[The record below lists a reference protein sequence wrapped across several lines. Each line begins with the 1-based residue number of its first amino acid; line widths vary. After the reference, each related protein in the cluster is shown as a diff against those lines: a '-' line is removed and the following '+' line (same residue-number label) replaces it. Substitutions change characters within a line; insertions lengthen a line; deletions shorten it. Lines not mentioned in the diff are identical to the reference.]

1 MKCLLGIILIILDL
15 LTLYFLFFI
24 SYFVKVFF
32 KIGIQFSFNF
42 YITNLYWLP
51 VFIVILLYFQGIYT
65 NRFSFFEES
74 YRIFRVL
81 TIGLLSILTFALIY
95 NVYAI
100 SRYMILVFWIF
111 GSFLLIFQKY
121 LFKRFIFK
129 KGWFL
134 RNVYIIN
141 SNENYDFTKRII
153 SENIYLGYKIVKDK
167 NLADDIILLNPSIDL
182 KEISKLFRKYKNVKF
197 AFAESGIPLL
207 NIQIENIFTQPLS
220 FISVRN
226 NLLSKNMLITKRI
239 FDIVF
244 SLTLIILFLPII
256 IITAILIKLTSK
268 GPIFYVQERPGR
280 FGKMIK
286 IYKFRTMYTDA
297 EKKLEDILRSN
308 DKLRKEFEK
317 YRKLKNDPR
326 ITPIGKILRK
336 FSIDE
341 IPQLFNVL
349 KGDMSIVGPRPYQ
362 IDEINYMGE
371 YKDIVLSVRP
381 GLTGLWQISG
391 RNDLSFS
398 AKLKIETWYVL
409 NWNLWLDLF
418 IIIRTI
424 PAVISGKGAY

>member
-1 MKCLLGIILIILDL
+1 MIGIILVVLDL

-24 SYFVKVFF
+24 SYFIKVFLR
-32 KIGIQFSFNF
+32 IGVQFSFDF
-42 YITNLYWLP
+42 YINNLYWLP
-51 VFIVILLYFQGIYT
+51 IFIVILLYFQGIYT

-111 GSFLLIFQKY
+111 GSFFLIFQKY

-129 KGWFL
+129 KGLFL
-134 RNVYIIN
+134 KNVYIIN
-141 SNENYDFTKRII
+141 SNENYSFVKKII
-153 SENIYLGYKIVKDK
+153 NDNIYLGYRIVENE
-167 NLADDIILLNPSIDL
+167 NLADDIILLNPLIDL

-207 NIQIENIFTQPLS
+207 NVQIENIFTQPLS
-220 FISVRN
+220 FVSVRN

-244 SLTLIILFLPII
+244 SIILISLFLPII
-256 IITAILIKLTSK
+256 LITAILIKLTSK

-280 FGKMIK
+280 FGRMIK
-286 IYKFRTMYTDA
+286 IYKFRTMYLDA
-297 EKKLEDILRSN
+297 DKKLEEILKN
-308 DKLRKEFEK
+308 NEELREEFRK

-362 IDEINYMGE
+362 IEEIEYMGE
-371 YKDIVLSVRP
+371 YRDIVLSVRP

>member
-1 MKCLLGIILIILDL
+1 MLFIILVILDL
-15 LTLYFLFFI
+15 LTLYLLFFL
-24 SYFVKVFF
+24 SYLIKVFF
-32 KIGIQFSFNF
+32 KIGVQFSFEF

-51 VFIVILLYFQGIYT
+51 IFVVILLYFQGIYT

-81 TIGLLSILTFALIY
+81 TIGLLSILAFALIY

-111 GSFLLIFQKY
+111 GSLFLTLQKY
-121 LFKRFIFK
+121 IFKRLIFK
-129 KGWFL
+129 KVYFL
-134 RNVYIIN
+134 RKVYIIN
-141 SNENYDFTKRII
+141 SHQNYDFVKRII
-153 SENIYLGYKIVKDK
+153 SDNIYLGYKIVNDE
-167 NLADDIILLNPSIDL
+167 NLADDVILLNPAMDL
-182 KEISKLFRKYKNVKF
+182 KEISKLFKKYKNVKF

-207 NIQIENIFTQPLS
+207 NVQIENIFTQPLS
-220 FISVRN
+220 FVSVRN

-244 SLTLIILFLPII
+244 SIFLIFLFSPII
-256 IITAILIKLTSK
+256 VITAILIKLTSK

-280 FGKMIK
+280 FGRMIK
-286 IYKFRTMYTDA
+286 IYKFRTMYLDA
-297 EKKLEDILRSN
+297 DKKLEEILKN
-308 DKLRKEFEK
+308 NEELREEFMK

-326 ITPIGKILRK
+326 ITPLGRFLRR

-362 IDEINYMGE
+362 IDEIEHMGE

-391 RNDLSFS
+391 RSDLSFQ

-424 PAVISGKGAY
+424 PVVISGKGAY

>member
-1 MKCLLGIILIILDL
+1 LLFIILVILDL
-15 LTLYFLFFI
+15 LTLYLLFFL
-24 SYFVKVFF
+24 SYLIKVFF
-32 KIGIQFSFNF
+32 KIGVQFSFEF

-51 VFIVILLYFQGIYT
+51 IFVVILLYFQGIYT

-81 TIGLLSILTFALIY
+81 TIGLLSILAFALIY

-111 GSFLLIFQKY
+111 GSLFLTLQKY
-121 LFKRFIFK
+121 IFKRLIFK
-129 KGWFL
+129 KGYFL
-134 RNVYIIN
+134 KKVYIIN
-141 SNENYDFTKRII
+141 SHQDYDFVKRII
-153 SENIYLGYKIVKDK
+153 IDNIYLGYKIVNDE
-167 NLADDIILLNPSIDL
+167 NLADDVILLNPAMDL
-182 KEISKLFRKYKNVKF
+182 KEISKLFKKYKNVKF

-207 NIQIENIFTQPLS
+207 NVQIENIFTQPLS
-220 FISVRN
+220 FVSVRN

-244 SLTLIILFLPII
+244 SIFLIFLFSPII
-256 IITAILIKLTSK
+256 VITAILIKLTSK

-280 FGKMIK
+280 FGRMIK
-286 IYKFRTMYTDA
+286 IYKFRTMYLDA
-297 EKKLEDILRSN
+297 DKKLEEILKN
-308 DKLRKEFEK
+308 NEELREEFMK

-326 ITPIGKILRK
+326 ITPLGRFLRR

-362 IDEINYMGE
+362 IDEIEHMGE

-391 RNDLSFS
+391 RSDLSFQ

>member
-1 MKCLLGIILIILDL
+1 MLFIILVILDL
-15 LTLYFLFFI
+15 LTLYLLFFL
-24 SYFVKVFF
+24 SYLIKVFF
-32 KIGIQFSFNF
+32 KIGVQFSFEF

-51 VFIVILLYFQGIYT
+51 IFVVILLYFQGIYT

-81 TIGLLSILTFALIY
+81 TIGLLSILAFALIY

-111 GSFLLIFQKY
+111 GSLFLTLQKY
-121 LFKRFIFK
+121 IFKRLIFK
-129 KGWFL
+129 KGYFL
-134 RNVYIIN
+134 KKVYIIN
-141 SNENYDFTKRII
+141 SHQDYDFVKRII
-153 SENIYLGYKIVKDK
+153 SDNIYLGYKIVNDE
-167 NLADDIILLNPSIDL
+167 NLADDVILLNPAMDL
-182 KEISKLFRKYKNVKF
+182 KEISKLFKKYKNVKF

-207 NIQIENIFTQPLS
+207 NVQIENIFTQPLS
-220 FISVRN
+220 FVSVRN

-244 SLTLIILFLPII
+244 SIFLIFLFSPII
-256 IITAILIKLTSK
+256 VITAILIKLTSK

-280 FGKMIK
+280 FGRMIK
-286 IYKFRTMYTDA
+286 IYKFRTMYLDA
-297 EKKLEDILRSN
+297 DKKLEEILKN
-308 DKLRKEFEK
+308 NEELREEFMK

-326 ITPIGKILRK
+326 ITPLGRFLRR

-362 IDEINYMGE
+362 IDEIEHMGE

-391 RNDLSFS
+391 RSDLSFQ

>member
-1 MKCLLGIILIILDL
+1 LLFIILVILDL
-15 LTLYFLFFI
+15 LTLYLLFFL
-24 SYFVKVFF
+24 SYLIKVFF
-32 KIGIQFSFNF
+32 KIGVQFSFEF

-51 VFIVILLYFQGIYT
+51 IFVVILLYFQGIYT

-81 TIGLLSILTFALIY
+81 TIGLLSILAFALIY

-111 GSFLLIFQKY
+111 GSLFLTLQKY
-121 LFKRFIFK
+121 IFKRLIFK
-129 KGWFL
+129 KGYFL
-134 RNVYIIN
+134 RKVYIIN
-141 SNENYDFTKRII
+141 SHQDCDFVKRII
-153 SENIYLGYKIVKDK
+153 IDNIYLGYKIVNDE
-167 NLADDIILLNPSIDL
+167 NLADDVILLNPAMDL
-182 KEISKLFRKYKNVKF
+182 KEISKLFKKYKNVKF

-207 NIQIENIFTQPLS
+207 NVQIENIFTQPLS
-220 FISVRN
+220 FVSVRN

-244 SLTLIILFLPII
+244 SIFLIFLFSPII
-256 IITAILIKLTSK
+256 VITAILIKLTSK

-280 FGKMIK
+280 FGRMIK
-286 IYKFRTMYTDA
+286 IYKFRTMYLDA
-297 EKKLEDILRSN
+297 DKKLEEILKN
-308 DKLRKEFEK
+308 NEELREEFMK

-326 ITPIGKILRK
+326 ITPLGRFLRR

-362 IDEINYMGE
+362 IDEIEHMGE

-391 RNDLSFS
+391 RSDLSFQ

-424 PAVISGKGAY
+424 PVVISGKGAY

>member
-1 MKCLLGIILIILDL
+1 MLFIILVILDL
-15 LTLYFLFFI
+15 LTLYLLFFL
-24 SYFVKVFF
+24 SYLIKVFF
-32 KIGIQFSFNF
+32 KIGVQFSFEF

-51 VFIVILLYFQGIYT
+51 IFVVILLYFQGIYT

-81 TIGLLSILTFALIY
+81 TIGLLSILAFALIY

-111 GSFLLIFQKY
+111 GSLFLTLQKY
-121 LFKRFIFK
+121 IFKRLIFK
-129 KGWFL
+129 KGYFL
-134 RNVYIIN
+134 RKVYIIN
-141 SNENYDFTKRII
+141 SHQDYDFVKRIL
-153 SENIYLGYKIVKDK
+153 SDNIYLGYKIVNDE
-167 NLADDIILLNPSIDL
+167 NLADDVILLNPSMDL
-182 KEISKLFRKYKNVKF
+182 KEISKLFKKYKNVKF

-207 NIQIENIFTQPLS
+207 NVQIENIFTQPLS
-220 FISVRN
+220 FVSVRN

-244 SLTLIILFLPII
+244 SIFLIFLFSPII
-256 IITAILIKLTSK
+256 VITAILIKLTSK

-280 FGKMIK
+280 FGRMIK
-286 IYKFRTMYTDA
+286 IYKFRTMYLDA
-297 EKKLEDILRSN
+297 DKKLEEILKN
-308 DKLRKEFEK
+308 NEELREEFMK

-326 ITPIGKILRK
+326 ITPIGKILRR

-362 IDEINYMGE
+362 IDEIEHMGE

-391 RNDLSFS
+391 RSDLSFQ

>member
-1 MKCLLGIILIILDL
+1 LLGIILVVLDL

-24 SYFVKVFF
+24 SYFIKVFLRT
-32 KIGIQFSFNF
+32 GVQFSFDF
-42 YITNLYWLP
+42 YINNLYWLP
-51 VFIVILLYFQGIYT
+51 IFIVILLYFQGIYT

-100 SRYMILVFWIF
+100 SRYMILVFWIS
-111 GSFLLIFQKY
+111 GSFFLIFQKY

-129 KGWFL
+129 KGLFL
-134 RNVYIIN
+134 KNVYIIN
-141 SNENYDFTKRII
+141 SNENYNFVKKII
-153 SENIYLGYKIVKDK
+153 NDNIYLGYRIVENE
-167 NLADDIILLNPSIDL
+167 NLADDIILLNPLIDL
-182 KEISKLFRKYKNVKF
+182 KEISKLFGKYKNVKF

-207 NIQIENIFTQPLS
+207 NVQIENIFTQPLS
-220 FISVRN
+220 FVSIRN

-239 FDIVF
+239 FDIV
-244 SLTLIILFLPII
+244 SSIILISLFLPII
-256 IITAILIKLTSK
+256 LITAILIKLTSK

-280 FGKMIK
+280 FGRMIK
-286 IYKFRTMYTDA
+286 IYKFRTMYLDA
-297 EKKLEDILRSN
+297 DKKLEEILKN
-308 DKLRKEFEK
+308 NEELREEFRK

-362 IDEINYMGE
+362 IEEIEYMGE
-371 YKDIVLSVRP
+371 YRDIVLSVRP

>member
-1 MKCLLGIILIILDL
+1 MLFIILVILDL
-15 LTLYFLFFI
+15 LTLYLLFFL
-24 SYFVKVFF
+24 SYLIKVFF
-32 KIGIQFSFNF
+32 KIGVQFSFEF

-51 VFIVILLYFQGIYT
+51 IFVVILLYFQGIYT

-81 TIGLLSILTFALIY
+81 TIGLLSILAFALIY

-111 GSFLLIFQKY
+111 GSLFLTLQKY
-121 LFKRFIFK
+121 IFKRLIFK
-129 KGWFL
+129 KGYFL
-134 RNVYIIN
+134 RKVYIIN
-141 SNENYDFTKRII
+141 SHQNYDFVKRII
-153 SENIYLGYKIVKDK
+153 SDNIYLGYKIVNDE
-167 NLADDIILLNPSIDL
+167 NLADDVILLNPTMDL
-182 KEISKLFRKYKNVKF
+182 KEISKLFKKYKNVKF

-207 NIQIENIFTQPLS
+207 NVQIENIFTQPLS
-220 FISVRN
+220 FVSVRN

-244 SLTLIILFLPII
+244 SIFLIFFFSPII
-256 IITAILIKLTSK
+256 VFTAILIKLTSK

-280 FGKMIK
+280 FGRMIK
-286 IYKFRTMYTDA
+286 IYKFRTMYLDA
-297 EKKLEDILRSN
+297 DKKLEEILKN
-308 DKLRKEFEK
+308 NEELREEFMK

-326 ITPIGKILRK
+326 ITPLGRFLRR

-362 IDEINYMGE
+362 IDEIEHMGE

-391 RNDLSFS
+391 RSDLSFQ

>member
-1 MKCLLGIILIILDL
+1 L
-15 LTLYFLFFI
+15 FL
-24 SYFVKVFF
+24 K
-32 KIGIQFSFNF
+32 
-42 YITNLYWLP
+42 
-51 VFIVILLYFQGIYT
+51 
-65 NRFSFFEES
+65 
-74 YRIFRVL
+74 
-81 TIGLLSILTFALIY
+81 
-95 NVYAI
+95 
-100 SRYMILVFWIF
+100 
-111 GSFLLIFQKY
+111 
-121 LFKRFIFK
+121 
-129 KGWFL
+129 
-134 RNVYIIN
+134 NVYIIN
-141 SNENYDFTKRII
+141 SNENYNFVKKII
-153 SENIYLGYKIVKDK
+153 NDNIYLGYRIVENE
-167 NLADDIILLNPSIDL
+167 NLADDIILLNPLIDL

-207 NIQIENIFTQPLS
+207 NVQIENIFTQPLS
-220 FISVRN
+220 FVSVRN

-244 SLTLIILFLPII
+244 SIILISLFLPII
-256 IITAILIKLTSK
+256 LITAILIKLTSK

-280 FGKMIK
+280 FGRMIK
-286 IYKFRTMYTDA
+286 IYKFRTMYLDA
-297 EKKLEDILRSN
+297 DKKLEEILKN
-308 DKLRKEFEK
+308 NEELREEFRK

-362 IDEINYMGE
+362 IEEIEYMGE
-371 YKDIVLSVRP
+371 YRDIVLSVRP

>member
-1 MKCLLGIILIILDL
+1 LLFIILVILDL
-15 LTLYFLFFI
+15 LTLYLLFFL
-24 SYFVKVFF
+24 SYLIKVFF
-32 KIGIQFSFNF
+32 KIGVQFSFEF

-51 VFIVILLYFQGIYT
+51 IFVVILLYFQGIYT

-81 TIGLLSILTFALIY
+81 TIGLLSILAFALIY

-111 GSFLLIFQKY
+111 GSLFLTLQKY
-121 LFKRFIFK
+121 IFKRLIFK
-129 KGWFL
+129 KGYFL
-134 RNVYIIN
+134 RKVYIIN
-141 SNENYDFTKRII
+141 SHQNYDFVKRII
-153 SENIYLGYKIVKDK
+153 SDNIYLGYKIVNDE
-167 NLADDIILLNPSIDL
+167 NLADDVILLNPSLDL
-182 KEISKLFRKYKNVKF
+182 KEISKLFKKYKNVKF

-207 NIQIENIFTQPLS
+207 NVQIENIFTQPLS
-220 FISVRN
+220 FVSVRN

-244 SLTLIILFLPII
+244 SIFLIFLFLPII
-256 IITAILIKLTSK
+256 VFTAILIKLTSK

-280 FGKMIK
+280 FGKIIK
-286 IYKFRTMYTDA
+286 IYKFRTMYLDA
-297 EKKLEDILRSN
+297 EKKLEEILKN
-308 DKLRKEFEK
+308 NEELREEFMK

-326 ITPIGKILRK
+326 ITPLGRFLRR

-362 IDEINYMGE
+362 IDEIEHMGE

-391 RNDLSFS
+391 RSDLSFQ

>member
-1 MKCLLGIILIILDL
+1 MLGIILIVLDL
-15 LTLYFLFFI
+15 LTLYLLFFI
-24 SYFVKVFF
+24 SYFIKVLLR
-32 KIGIQFSFNF
+32 IGVQFSFDF

-74 YRIFRVL
+74 YRIFRIL
-81 TIGLLSILTFALIY
+81 TIGLLSILAFALIY

-111 GSFLLIFQKY
+111 GSFFLILQKY

-129 KGWFL
+129 KGLFL
-134 RNVYIIN
+134 KSVYIIN
-141 SNENYDFTKRII
+141 SNQNYDFVKKII
-153 SENIYLGYKIVKDK
+153 NDNVYLGYKIVESE
-167 NLADDIILLNPSIDL
+167 NLANDIILLNPSIDL
-182 KEISKLFRKYKNVKF
+182 REISKLFRKYKSVKF

-207 NIQIENIFTQPLS
+207 NVQIENIFTRPLS

-239 FDIVF
+239 FDIFF
-244 SLTLIILFLPII
+244 SIFLICLFLPII
-256 IITAILIKLTSK
+256 VITAILIKLTSK
-268 GPIFYVQERPGR
+268 GPIFYVQKRPGR
-280 FGKMIK
+280 FGKLIK
-286 IYKFRTMYTDA
+286 IYKFRTMYLDA
-297 EKKLEDILRSN
+297 DKKLEEILKN
-308 DKLRKEFEK
+308 NEELREEFIK

-362 IDEINYMGE
+362 IDELEHMGE
-371 YKDIVLSVRP
+371 YRDIVLSVRP

-391 RNDLSFS
+391 RSDLNFS

>member
-1 MKCLLGIILIILDL
+1 MLGIILVVLDL

-24 SYFVKVFF
+24 SYFIKVFLR
-32 KIGIQFSFNF
+32 IGVQFSFDF
-42 YITNLYWLP
+42 YINNLYWLP
-51 VFIVILLYFQGIYT
+51 IFIVILLYFQGIYT

-111 GSFLLIFQKY
+111 GSFFLIFQKY

-129 KGWFL
+129 KGLFL
-134 RNVYIIN
+134 KNVYIIN
-141 SNENYDFTKRII
+141 SNENYNFVKKII
-153 SENIYLGYKIVKDK
+153 NDNIYLGYRIVENE
-167 NLADDIILLNPSIDL
+167 NLADDIILLNPLIDL
-182 KEISKLFRKYKNVKF
+182 KEISKLFGKYKNVKF

-207 NIQIENIFTQPLS
+207 NVQIENIFTQPLS
-220 FISVRN
+220 FVSVRN

-244 SLTLIILFLPII
+244 SIILISLFLPII
-256 IITAILIKLTSK
+256 LITAILIKLTSK

-280 FGKMIK
+280 FGRMIK
-286 IYKFRTMYTDA
+286 IYKFRTMYLDA
-297 EKKLEDILRSN
+297 DKKLEEILKN
-308 DKLRKEFEK
+308 NEELREEFRK

-362 IDEINYMGE
+362 IEEIEYMGE
-371 YKDIVLSVRP
+371 YRDIVLSVRP

>member
-1 MKCLLGIILIILDL
+1 
-15 LTLYFLFFI
+15 
-24 SYFVKVFF
+24 
-32 KIGIQFSFNF
+32 
-42 YITNLYWLP
+42 
-51 VFIVILLYFQGIYT
+51 
-65 NRFSFFEES
+65 
-74 YRIFRVL
+74 
-81 TIGLLSILTFALIY
+81 
-95 NVYAI
+95 
-100 SRYMILVFWIF
+100 MILVFWIF

-129 KGWFL
+129 KGLFL

-153 SENIYLGYKIVKDK
+153 SENIYLGYKIVKDE

-220 FISVRN
+220 FVSVRN

-244 SLTLIILFLPII
+244 SLTLIILLLPII

-286 IYKFRTMYTDA
+286 IYKFRTMYVDA
-297 EKKLEDILRSN
+297 EKKLEEILKN
-308 DKLRKEFEK
+308 NEELREEFRK

-362 IDEINYMGE
+362 IDEINDMGE

>member
-1 MKCLLGIILIILDL
+1 
-15 LTLYFLFFI
+15 
-24 SYFVKVFF
+24 
-32 KIGIQFSFNF
+32 
-42 YITNLYWLP
+42 
-51 VFIVILLYFQGIYT
+51 
-65 NRFSFFEES
+65 
-74 YRIFRVL
+74 
-81 TIGLLSILTFALIY
+81 
-95 NVYAI
+95 
-100 SRYMILVFWIF
+100 MILVFWIF
-111 GSFLLIFQKY
+111 GSFFLIFQKY

-129 KGWFL
+129 KGLFL
-134 RNVYIIN
+134 KNVYIIN
-141 SNENYDFTKRII
+141 SNENYNFVKKII
-153 SENIYLGYKIVKDK
+153 NDNIYLGYRIVENE
-167 NLADDIILLNPSIDL
+167 NLADDIILLNPLIDL
-182 KEISKLFRKYKNVKF
+182 KEISKLFGKYKNVKF

-207 NIQIENIFTQPLS
+207 NVQIENIFTQPLS
-220 FISVRN
+220 FVSVRN

-244 SLTLIILFLPII
+244 SIILISLSLPII
-256 IITAILIKLTSK
+256 LITAILIKLTSK

-280 FGKMIK
+280 FGRMIK
-286 IYKFRTMYTDA
+286 IYKFRTMYLDA
-297 EKKLEDILRSN
+297 DKKLEEILKN
-308 DKLRKEFEK
+308 NEELREEFRK

-362 IDEINYMGE
+362 IEEIEYMGE
-371 YKDIVLSVRP
+371 YRDIVLSVRP

>member
-1 MKCLLGIILIILDL
+1 MLFIILVILDL
-15 LTLYFLFFI
+15 LTLYLLFFL
-24 SYFVKVFF
+24 SYLIKVFF
-32 KIGIQFSFNF
+32 KIGVQFSFDF
-42 YITNLYWLP
+42 YINNLYWLP
-51 VFIVILLYFQGIYT
+51 IFVVILLYFQGIYT

-81 TIGLLSILTFALIY
+81 TIGLLSILAFALIY

-111 GSFLLIFQKY
+111 GSLFLTLQKY
-121 LFKRFIFK
+121 IFKRLIFK
-129 KGWFL
+129 KGYFL
-134 RNVYIIN
+134 RKVYIIN
-141 SNENYDFTKRII
+141 SHQNYDFVKRII
-153 SENIYLGYKIVKDK
+153 SDNIYLGYKIVNDE
-167 NLADDIILLNPSIDL
+167 NLADDVILLNPSMDL
-182 KEISKLFRKYKNVKF
+182 KEISKLFKKYKNVKF

-207 NIQIENIFTQPLS
+207 NVQIENIFTQPLS
-220 FISVRN
+220 FVSVRN

-244 SLTLIILFLPII
+244 SIFLIFLFSPII
-256 IITAILIKLTSK
+256 VITAILIKLTSK
-268 GPIFYVQERPGR
+268 GSIFYVQKRPGR
-280 FGKMIK
+280 FGKIIK
-286 IYKFRTMYTDA
+286 IYKFRTMYLDA
-297 EKKLEDILRSN
+297 EKKLEEILKN
-308 DKLRKEFEK
+308 DEKLREEFMK

-326 ITPIGKILRK
+326 ITPLGKILRR

-362 IDEINYMGE
+362 IDEIEHMGE

-391 RNDLSFS
+391 RSDLSFQ

>member
-1 MKCLLGIILIILDL
+1 LLFIILVILDL
-15 LTLYFLFFI
+15 LTLYLLFFL
-24 SYFVKVFF
+24 SYLIKVFF
-32 KIGIQFSFNF
+32 KIGVQFSFEF

-51 VFIVILLYFQGIYT
+51 IFVVILLYFQGIYT

-81 TIGLLSILTFALIY
+81 TIGLLSILAFALIY

-111 GSFLLIFQKY
+111 GSLFLTLQKY
-121 LFKRFIFK
+121 IFKRLIFK
-129 KGWFL
+129 KGYFL
-134 RNVYIIN
+134 RKVYIIN
-141 SNENYDFTKRII
+141 SHQNYDFVKRII
-153 SENIYLGYKIVKDK
+153 SDNIYLGYKIVNDE
-167 NLADDIILLNPSIDL
+167 NLADDVILLNPSMDL
-182 KEISKLFRKYKNVKF
+182 KEISKLFKKYKNVKF

-207 NIQIENIFTQPLS
+207 NVQIENIFTQPLS

-244 SLTLIILFLPII
+244 SIFLIFLFSPII
-256 IITAILIKLTSK
+256 VITAILIKLTSK
-268 GPIFYVQERPGR
+268 GPIFYVQKRPGR
-280 FGKMIK
+280 FGKIIK
-286 IYKFRTMYTDA
+286 IYKFRTMYLDA
-297 EKKLEDILRSN
+297 EKKLEEILKN
-308 DKLRKEFEK
+308 DEKLREEFMK

-326 ITPIGKILRK
+326 ITPIGKILRR

-362 IDEINYMGE
+362 IDEIEHMGE

-391 RNDLSFS
+391 RSDLSFQ

>member
-1 MKCLLGIILIILDL
+1 M
-15 LTLYFLFFI
+15 
-24 SYFVKVFF
+24 
-32 KIGIQFSFNF
+32 
-42 YITNLYWLP
+42 
-51 VFIVILLYFQGIYT
+51 
-65 NRFSFFEES
+65 
-74 YRIFRVL
+74 
-81 TIGLLSILTFALIY
+81 
-95 NVYAI
+95 
-100 SRYMILVFWIF
+100 
-111 GSFLLIFQKY
+111 
-121 LFKRFIFK
+121 
-129 KGWFL
+129 FL
-134 RNVYIIN
+134 RNVYVIN
-141 SNENYDFTKRII
+141 SNQNYDFVKKII
-153 SENIYLGYKIVKDK
+153 NDNIYLGYRLVENE
-167 NLADDIILLNPSIDL
+167 NLADDIILLNPSIEL
-182 KEISKLFRKYKNVKF
+182 TEISKLFRKYKNVKF

-207 NIQIENIFTQPLS
+207 NVQIENTFTQPLS
-220 FISVRN
+220 FLSVRN

-244 SLTLIILFLPII
+244 SIFLISLFLPII
-256 IITAILIKLTSK
+256 VIIAILIKLTSK

-286 IYKFRTMYTDA
+286 IYKFRTMYFEAD
-297 EKKLEDILRSN
+297 KKLEEILKN
-308 DKLRKEFEK
+308 NEELRKEFIK

-326 ITPIGKILRK
+326 ITPIGRILRK

-362 IDEINYMGE
+362 IDEIEHMGE
-371 YKDIVLSVRP
+371 YREIVLSVRP

-398 AKLKIETWYVL
+398 TKLKIETWYVL

>member
-1 MKCLLGIILIILDL
+1 LLFIILVILDL
-15 LTLYFLFFI
+15 LTLYLLFFL
-24 SYFVKVFF
+24 SYLIKVFF
-32 KIGIQFSFNF
+32 KIGVQFSFDF
-42 YITNLYWLP
+42 YINNLYWLP
-51 VFIVILLYFQGIYT
+51 IFVVILLYFQGIYT

-81 TIGLLSILTFALIY
+81 TIGLLSILAFALIY

-111 GSFLLIFQKY
+111 GSLFLTLQKY
-121 LFKRFIFK
+121 IFKRLIFK
-129 KGWFL
+129 KGYFL
-134 RNVYIIN
+134 RKVYIIN
-141 SNENYDFTKRII
+141 SHQNYDFVKRII
-153 SENIYLGYKIVKDK
+153 SDNIYLGYKIVNDE
-167 NLADDIILLNPSIDL
+167 NLADDVILLNPSMDL
-182 KEISKLFRKYKNVKF
+182 KEISKLFKKYKNVKF

-207 NIQIENIFTQPLS
+207 NVQIENIFTQPLS
-220 FISVRN
+220 FVSVRN

-244 SLTLIILFLPII
+244 SIFLIFLFSPII
-256 IITAILIKLTSK
+256 VITAILIKLTSK
-268 GPIFYVQERPGR
+268 GPIFYVQKRPGR
-280 FGKMIK
+280 FGKIIK
-286 IYKFRTMYTDA
+286 IYKFRTMYLDA
-297 EKKLEDILRSN
+297 EKKLEEILKN
-308 DKLRKEFEK
+308 DEKLREEFMK

-326 ITPIGKILRK
+326 ITPLGKILRR

-362 IDEINYMGE
+362 IDEIEHMGE

-391 RNDLSFS
+391 RSDLSFQ

>member
-1 MKCLLGIILIILDL
+1 LLGIILIVLDL
-15 LTLYFLFFI
+15 LTLYLLFFI
-24 SYFVKVFF
+24 SYFIKVLLR
-32 KIGIQFSFNF
+32 IGVQFSFDF

-74 YRIFRVL
+74 YRIFRIL
-81 TIGLLSILTFALIY
+81 TIGLLSILAFALIY

-111 GSFLLIFQKY
+111 GSFFLILQKY

-129 KGWFL
+129 KGLFL
-134 RNVYIIN
+134 KSVYIIN
-141 SNENYDFTKRII
+141 SNQNYDFVKKII
-153 SENIYLGYKIVKDK
+153 NDNVYLGYKIVESE
-167 NLADDIILLNPSIDL
+167 NLANDIILLNPSIDL
-182 KEISKLFRKYKNVKF
+182 REISKLFRKYKSVKF

-207 NIQIENIFTQPLS
+207 NVQIENIFTRPLS

-239 FDIVF
+239 FDIFF
-244 SLTLIILFLPII
+244 SIFLICLFLPII
-256 IITAILIKLTSK
+256 VITAILIKLTSK
-268 GPIFYVQERPGR
+268 GPIFYVQKRPGR
-280 FGKMIK
+280 FGKLIK
-286 IYKFRTMYTDA
+286 IYKFRTMYLDA
-297 EKKLEDILRSN
+297 DKKLEEILKN
-308 DKLRKEFEK
+308 NEELREEFIK

-362 IDEINYMGE
+362 IDELEHMGE
-371 YKDIVLSVRP
+371 YRDIVLSVRP

-391 RNDLSFS
+391 RSDLNFS

>member
-1 MKCLLGIILIILDL
+1 LLFIILVILDL
-15 LTLYFLFFI
+15 LTLYLLFFL
-24 SYFVKVFF
+24 SYLIKVFF
-32 KIGIQFSFNF
+32 KIGVQFSFEF

-51 VFIVILLYFQGIYT
+51 IFVVILLYFQGIYT

-81 TIGLLSILTFALIY
+81 TIGLLSILAFALIY

-111 GSFLLIFQKY
+111 GSLFLTLQKY
-121 LFKRFIFK
+121 IFKRLIFK
-129 KGWFL
+129 KGYFL
-134 RNVYIIN
+134 RKVYIIN
-141 SNENYDFTKRII
+141 SHQNYDFVKRII
-153 SENIYLGYKIVKDK
+153 SDNIYLGYKIVNDE
-167 NLADDIILLNPSIDL
+167 NLADDVILLNPAMDL
-182 KEISKLFRKYKNVKF
+182 KEISKLFKKYKNVKF

-207 NIQIENIFTQPLS
+207 NVQIENIFTQPLS
-220 FISVRN
+220 FVSVRN

-244 SLTLIILFLPII
+244 SIFLIFLFSPII
-256 IITAILIKLTSK
+256 VIAAILIKLTSK
-268 GPIFYVQERPGR
+268 GPIFYVQKRPGR
-280 FGKMIK
+280 FGRMIK
-286 IYKFRTMYTDA
+286 IYKFRTMYLDA
-297 EKKLEDILRSN
+297 DKKLEEILKN
-308 DKLRKEFEK
+308 NEELREEFMK

-326 ITPIGKILRK
+326 ITPLGRFLRR

-362 IDEINYMGE
+362 IDEIEHMGE

-391 RNDLSFS
+391 RSDLSFQ

>member
-1 MKCLLGIILIILDL
+1 LLFIILVILDL
-15 LTLYFLFFI
+15 LTLYLLFFL
-24 SYFVKVFF
+24 SYLIKVFF
-32 KIGIQFSFNF
+32 KIGVQFSFEF

-51 VFIVILLYFQGIYT
+51 IFVVILLYFQGIYT

-81 TIGLLSILTFALIY
+81 TIGLLSILAFALIY

-111 GSFLLIFQKY
+111 GSLFLTLQKY
-121 LFKRFIFK
+121 IFKRLIFK
-129 KGWFL
+129 KGYFL
-134 RNVYIIN
+134 RKVYIIN
-141 SNENYDFTKRII
+141 SHQNYDFVKRII
-153 SENIYLGYKIVKDK
+153 SDNTYLGYKIVNDE
-167 NLADDIILLNPSIDL
+167 NLADDVILLNPSMDL
-182 KEISKLFRKYKNVKF
+182 KEISKLFKKYKNVKF

-207 NIQIENIFTQPLS
+207 NVQIENIFTQPLS
-220 FISVRN
+220 FVSVRN

-244 SLTLIILFLPII
+244 SIFLIFLFSPII
-256 IITAILIKLTSK
+256 VITAILIKLTSK
-268 GPIFYVQERPGR
+268 GPIFYIQKRPGR
-280 FGKMIK
+280 FGKIIK
-286 IYKFRTMYTDA
+286 IYKFRTMYLDA
-297 EKKLEDILRSN
+297 EKKLEEILKSN
-308 DKLRKEFEK
+308 EKLREEFMK

-326 ITPIGKILRK
+326 ITPLGRFLRR

-362 IDEINYMGE
+362 IDEIEHMGE

-391 RNDLSFS
+391 RSDLSFQ

>member
-1 MKCLLGIILIILDL
+1 MLFIILVILDL
-15 LTLYFLFFI
+15 LTLYLLFFL
-24 SYFVKVFF
+24 SYLIKVFF
-32 KIGIQFSFNF
+32 KIGVQFSFEF

-51 VFIVILLYFQGIYT
+51 IFVVILLYFQGIYT

-81 TIGLLSILTFALIY
+81 TIGLLSILAFALIY

-111 GSFLLIFQKY
+111 GSLFLTLQKY
-121 LFKRFIFK
+121 IFKRLIFK
-129 KGWFL
+129 KGYFL
-134 RNVYIIN
+134 RKVYIIN
-141 SNENYDFTKRII
+141 SHQNYDFVKRII
-153 SENIYLGYKIVKDK
+153 SDNIYLGYKIVNDE
-167 NLADDIILLNPSIDL
+167 NLADDVILLNPSMDL
-182 KEISKLFRKYKNVKF
+182 KEISKLFKKYKNVKF

-207 NIQIENIFTQPLS
+207 NVQIENIFTQPLS
-220 FISVRN
+220 FVSVRN

-244 SLTLIILFLPII
+244 SIFLIFLFSPII
-256 IITAILIKLTSK
+256 VITAILIKLTSK
-268 GPIFYVQERPGR
+268 GSIFYVQKRPGR
-280 FGKMIK
+280 FGKIIK
-286 IYKFRTMYTDA
+286 IYKFRTMYLDA
-297 EKKLEDILRSN
+297 EKKLEEILKN
-308 DKLRKEFEK
+308 DEKLREEFMK

-326 ITPIGKILRK
+326 ITPLGKILRR

-362 IDEINYMGE
+362 IDEIEHMGE

-391 RNDLSFS
+391 RSDLSFQ

>member
-1 MKCLLGIILIILDL
+1 MLFIILVILDL
-15 LTLYFLFFI
+15 LTLYLLFFL
-24 SYFVKVFF
+24 SYLIKVFF
-32 KIGIQFSFNF
+32 KIGVQFSFEF

-51 VFIVILLYFQGIYT
+51 IFVVILLYFQGIYT

-81 TIGLLSILTFALIY
+81 TIGLLSILAFALIY

-111 GSFLLIFQKY
+111 GSLFLTLQKY
-121 LFKRFIFK
+121 IFKRLIFK
-129 KGWFL
+129 KGYFL
-134 RNVYIIN
+134 RKVYIIN
-141 SNENYDFTKRII
+141 SHQDCDFVKRII
-153 SENIYLGYKIVKDK
+153 IDNIYLGYKIVNDE
-167 NLADDIILLNPSIDL
+167 NLADDVILLNPAMDL
-182 KEISKLFRKYKNVKF
+182 KEISKLFKKYKNVKF

-207 NIQIENIFTQPLS
+207 NVQIENIFTQPLS
-220 FISVRN
+220 FVSVRN

-244 SLTLIILFLPII
+244 SIFLIFLFSPII
-256 IITAILIKLTSK
+256 VITAILIKLTSK

-280 FGKMIK
+280 FGRMIK
-286 IYKFRTMYTDA
+286 IYKFRTMYLDA
-297 EKKLEDILRSN
+297 DKKLEEILKN
-308 DKLRKEFEK
+308 NEELREEFMK

-326 ITPIGKILRK
+326 ITPLGRFLRR

-362 IDEINYMGE
+362 IDEIEHMGE

-391 RNDLSFS
+391 RSDLSFQ

-424 PAVISGKGAY
+424 PVVISGKGAY

>member
-1 MKCLLGIILIILDL
+1 MLGIILVVLDL

-24 SYFVKVFF
+24 SYFIKVFLR
-32 KIGIQFSFNF
+32 IGVQFSFDF
-42 YITNLYWLP
+42 YINNLYWLP
-51 VFIVILLYFQGIYT
+51 IFIVILLYFQGIYT

-111 GSFLLIFQKY
+111 GSFFLIFQKY

-129 KGWFL
+129 KGLFL
-134 RNVYIIN
+134 KNVYIIN
-141 SNENYDFTKRII
+141 SNENYNFVKKII
-153 SENIYLGYKIVKDK
+153 NDNIYLGYRIVENE
-167 NLADDIILLNPSIDL
+167 NLADDIILLNPLIDL
-182 KEISKLFRKYKNVKF
+182 KEISKLFGKYKNVKF

-207 NIQIENIFTQPLS
+207 NVQIENIFTQPLS
-220 FISVRN
+220 FVSVRN

-244 SLTLIILFLPII
+244 SIILISLFLPII
-256 IITAILIKLTSK
+256 LITAILIKLTSK

-280 FGKMIK
+280 FGRIIK
-286 IYKFRTMYTDA
+286 IYKFRTMYLDA
-297 EKKLEDILRSN
+297 DKKLEEILKN
-308 DKLRKEFEK
+308 NEELREEFRK

-362 IDEINYMGE
+362 IEEIEYMGE
-371 YKDIVLSVRP
+371 YRDIVLSVRP

>member
-1 MKCLLGIILIILDL
+1 MLFIILVILDL
-15 LTLYFLFFI
+15 LTLYLLFFL
-24 SYFVKVFF
+24 SYLIKVFF
-32 KIGIQFSFNF
+32 KIGVQFSFEF

-51 VFIVILLYFQGIYT
+51 IFVVILLYFQGIYT

-81 TIGLLSILTFALIY
+81 TIGLLSILAFALIY

-111 GSFLLIFQKY
+111 GSLFLTLQKY
-121 LFKRFIFK
+121 IFKRLIFK
-129 KGWFL
+129 KVYFL
-134 RNVYIIN
+134 RKVYIIN
-141 SNENYDFTKRII
+141 SHQDYDFVKRII
-153 SENIYLGYKIVKDK
+153 IDNIYLGYKIVNDE
-167 NLADDIILLNPSIDL
+167 NLADDVILLNPAMDL
-182 KEISKLFRKYKNVKF
+182 KEISKLFKKYKNVKF

-207 NIQIENIFTQPLS
+207 NVQIENIFTQPLS
-220 FISVRN
+220 FVSVRN

-244 SLTLIILFLPII
+244 SIFLIFLFSPII
-256 IITAILIKLTSK
+256 VITAILIKLTSK

-280 FGKMIK
+280 FGRMIK
-286 IYKFRTMYTDA
+286 IYKFRTMYLDA
-297 EKKLEDILRSN
+297 DKKLEEILKN
-308 DKLRKEFEK
+308 NEELREEFMK

-326 ITPIGKILRK
+326 ITPLGRFLRR

-362 IDEINYMGE
+362 IDEIEHMGE

-391 RNDLSFS
+391 RSDLSFQ

>member
-1 MKCLLGIILIILDL
+1 LLGIILVVLDL

-24 SYFVKVFF
+24 SYFIKVFLR
-32 KIGIQFSFNF
+32 IGVQFSFDF
-42 YITNLYWLP
+42 YINNLYWLP
-51 VFIVILLYFQGIYT
+51 IFIVILLYFQGIYT

-111 GSFLLIFQKY
+111 GSFFLIFQKY

-129 KGWFL
+129 KGLFL
-134 RNVYIIN
+134 KNVYIIN
-141 SNENYDFTKRII
+141 SNENYNFVKKII
-153 SENIYLGYKIVKDK
+153 NDNIYLGYRIVENE
-167 NLADDIILLNPSIDL
+167 NLADDIILLNPLIDL
-182 KEISKLFRKYKNVKF
+182 KEISKLFGKYKNVKF

-207 NIQIENIFTQPLS
+207 NVQIENIFTQPLS
-220 FISVRN
+220 FVSVRN

-244 SLTLIILFLPII
+244 SIILISLFLPII
-256 IITAILIKLTSK
+256 LITAILIKLTSK

-280 FGKMIK
+280 FGRMIK
-286 IYKFRTMYTDA
+286 IYKFRTMYLDA
-297 EKKLEDILRSN
+297 DKKLEEILKN
-308 DKLRKEFEK
+308 NEELREEFRK

-362 IDEINYMGE
+362 IEEIEYMGE
-371 YKDIVLSVRP
+371 YRDIVLSVRP

>member
-1 MKCLLGIILIILDL
+1 
-15 LTLYFLFFI
+15 
-24 SYFVKVFF
+24 
-32 KIGIQFSFNF
+32 
-42 YITNLYWLP
+42 
-51 VFIVILLYFQGIYT
+51 
-65 NRFSFFEES
+65 
-74 YRIFRVL
+74 
-81 TIGLLSILTFALIY
+81 
-95 NVYAI
+95 
-100 SRYMILVFWIF
+100 MILVFWIF
-111 GSFLLIFQKY
+111 GSFFLIFQKY

-129 KGWFL
+129 KGLFL
-134 RNVYIIN
+134 KNVYIIN
-141 SNENYDFTKRII
+141 SNENYNFVKKII
-153 SENIYLGYKIVKDK
+153 NDNIYLGYRIVENE
-167 NLADDIILLNPSIDL
+167 NLADDIILLNPLIDL
-182 KEISKLFRKYKNVKF
+182 KEISKLFGKYKNVKF

-207 NIQIENIFTQPLS
+207 NVQIENIFTQPLS
-220 FISVRN
+220 FVSVRN

-244 SLTLIILFLPII
+244 SIILISLFLPII
-256 IITAILIKLTSK
+256 LITAILIKLTSK

-280 FGKMIK
+280 FGRMIK
-286 IYKFRTMYTDA
+286 IYKFRTMYLDA
-297 EKKLEDILRSN
+297 DKKLEEILKN
-308 DKLRKEFEK
+308 NEELREEFRK

-362 IDEINYMGE
+362 IEEIEYMGE
-371 YKDIVLSVRP
+371 YRDIVLSVRP

>member
-1 MKCLLGIILIILDL
+1 MLGIILVVLDL

-24 SYFVKVFF
+24 SYFIKVFLRT
-32 KIGIQFSFNF
+32 GVQFSFDF
-42 YITNLYWLP
+42 YINNLYWLP
-51 VFIVILLYFQGIYT
+51 IFIVILLYFQGIYT

-100 SRYMILVFWIF
+100 SRYMILVFWIS
-111 GSFLLIFQKY
+111 GSFFLIFQKY

-129 KGWFL
+129 KGLFL
-134 RNVYIIN
+134 KNVYIIN
-141 SNENYDFTKRII
+141 SNENYNFVKKII
-153 SENIYLGYKIVKDK
+153 NDNIYLGYRIVENE
-167 NLADDIILLNPSIDL
+167 NLADDIILLNPLIDL
-182 KEISKLFRKYKNVKF
+182 KEISKLFGKYKNVKF

-207 NIQIENIFTQPLS
+207 NVQIENIFTQPLS
-220 FISVRN
+220 FVSIRN

-244 SLTLIILFLPII
+244 SIILISLFLPII
-256 IITAILIKLTSK
+256 LITAILIKLTSK

-280 FGKMIK
+280 FGRMIK
-286 IYKFRTMYTDA
+286 IYKFRTMYLDA
-297 EKKLEDILRSN
+297 DKKLEEILKN
-308 DKLRKEFEK
+308 NEELREEFRK

-362 IDEINYMGE
+362 IEEIEYMGE
-371 YKDIVLSVRP
+371 YRDIVLSVRP

>member
-1 MKCLLGIILIILDL
+1 MLFIILVILDL
-15 LTLYFLFFI
+15 LTLYLLFFL
-24 SYFVKVFF
+24 SYLIKVSF
-32 KIGIQFSFNF
+32 KIGIQFSFEF

-51 VFIVILLYFQGIYT
+51 IFVVILLYFQGIYT

-81 TIGLLSILTFALIY
+81 TIGLLSILAFALIY

-111 GSFLLIFQKY
+111 GSLFLTLQKY
-121 LFKRFIFK
+121 IFKRLIFK
-129 KGWFL
+129 KGYFL
-134 RNVYIIN
+134 RKVYIIN
-141 SNENYDFTKRII
+141 SHQNYDFVKRII
-153 SENIYLGYKIVKDK
+153 SDNIYLGYKIVNDE
-167 NLADDIILLNPSIDL
+167 NLADDVILLNPSLDL
-182 KEISKLFRKYKNVKF
+182 KEISKLFKKYKNVKF

-207 NIQIENIFTQPLS
+207 NVQIENIFTQPLS
-220 FISVRN
+220 FVSVRN

-244 SLTLIILFLPII
+244 SIFLIFLFLPII
-256 IITAILIKLTSK
+256 VFTAILIKLTSK
-268 GPIFYVQERPGR
+268 GPIFYIQKRPGR
-280 FGKMIK
+280 FGRMIK
-286 IYKFRTMYTDA
+286 IYKFRTMYLDA
-297 EKKLEDILRSN
+297 DKKLEEILKN
-308 DKLRKEFEK
+308 NEELREEFMK

-326 ITPIGKILRK
+326 ITPLGRFLRR

-362 IDEINYMGE
+362 IDEIEHMGE

-391 RNDLSFS
+391 RSDLSFQ

>member
-1 MKCLLGIILIILDL
+1 LLFIILVILDL
-15 LTLYFLFFI
+15 LTLYLLFFL
-24 SYFVKVFF
+24 SYLIKVFF
-32 KIGIQFSFNF
+32 KIGVQFSFEF

-51 VFIVILLYFQGIYT
+51 IFVVILLYFQGIYT

-81 TIGLLSILTFALIY
+81 TIGLLSILAFALIY

-111 GSFLLIFQKY
+111 GSLFLTLQKY
-121 LFKRFIFK
+121 IFKRLIFK
-129 KGWFL
+129 KGYFL
-134 RNVYIIN
+134 RKVYIIN
-141 SNENYDFTKRII
+141 SHQNYDFVKRII
-153 SENIYLGYKIVKDK
+153 SDNIYLGYKIVNDE
-167 NLADDIILLNPSIDL
+167 NLADDVILLNPSMDL
-182 KEISKLFRKYKNVKF
+182 KEISKLFKKYKNVKF

-207 NIQIENIFTQPLS
+207 NVQIENIFTQPLS
-220 FISVRN
+220 FVSVRN

-244 SLTLIILFLPII
+244 SIFLIFLFSPII
-256 IITAILIKLTSK
+256 VITAILIKLTSK
-268 GPIFYVQERPGR
+268 GSIFYVQKRPGR
-280 FGKMIK
+280 FGKIIK
-286 IYKFRTMYTDA
+286 IYKFRTMYLDA
-297 EKKLEDILRSN
+297 EKKLEEILKN
-308 DKLRKEFEK
+308 DEKLREEFMK

-326 ITPIGKILRK
+326 ITPLGKILRR

-362 IDEINYMGE
+362 IDEIEHMGE

-391 RNDLSFS
+391 RSDLSFQ

>member
-1 MKCLLGIILIILDL
+1 MLFIILVILDL
-15 LTLYFLFFI
+15 LTLYLLFFL
-24 SYFVKVFF
+24 SYLIKVFF
-32 KIGIQFSFNF
+32 KIGVQFSFEF

-51 VFIVILLYFQGIYT
+51 IFVVILLYFQGIYT

-81 TIGLLSILTFALIY
+81 TIGLLSILAFALIY

-111 GSFLLIFQKY
+111 GSLFLTLQKY
-121 LFKRFIFK
+121 IFKRLIFK
-129 KGWFL
+129 KGYFL
-134 RNVYIIN
+134 RKVYIIN
-141 SNENYDFTKRII
+141 SHQNYDFLKRIL
-153 SENIYLGYKIVKDK
+153 SDNIYLGYKIVNDE
-167 NLADDIILLNPSIDL
+167 NLADDVILLNPSMDL
-182 KEISKLFRKYKNVKF
+182 KEISKLFKKYKNVKF

-207 NIQIENIFTQPLS
+207 NVQIENIFTQPLS

-244 SLTLIILFLPII
+244 SIFLIFLFSPII
-256 IITAILIKLTSK
+256 VITAILIKLTSK
-268 GPIFYVQERPGR
+268 GPIFYVQKRPGR
-280 FGKMIK
+280 FGKIIK
-286 IYKFRTMYTDA
+286 IYKFRTMYLDA
-297 EKKLEDILRSN
+297 EKKLEEILKN
-308 DKLRKEFEK
+308 DEKLREEFMK

-326 ITPIGKILRK
+326 ITPIGKILRR

-362 IDEINYMGE
+362 IDEIEHMGE

-391 RNDLSFS
+391 RSDLSFQ

>member
-1 MKCLLGIILIILDL
+1 
-15 LTLYFLFFI
+15 
-24 SYFVKVFF
+24 
-32 KIGIQFSFNF
+32 
-42 YITNLYWLP
+42 
-51 VFIVILLYFQGIYT
+51 
-65 NRFSFFEES
+65 
-74 YRIFRVL
+74 
-81 TIGLLSILTFALIY
+81 
-95 NVYAI
+95 
-100 SRYMILVFWIF
+100 MILVFWIF
-111 GSFLLIFQKY
+111 GSFFLIFQKY

-129 KGWFL
+129 KGLFL
-134 RNVYIIN
+134 KNVYIIN
-141 SNENYDFTKRII
+141 SNENYNFVKKII
-153 SENIYLGYKIVKDK
+153 NDNIYLGYRIVENE
-167 NLADDIILLNPSIDL
+167 NLADDIILLNPLINL
-182 KEISKLFRKYKNVKF
+182 KEISKLFGKYKNVKF

-207 NIQIENIFTQPLS
+207 NVQIENIFTQPLS
-220 FISVRN
+220 FVSVRN

-244 SLTLIILFLPII
+244 SIILISLFLPII
-256 IITAILIKLTSK
+256 LITAILIKLTSK

-280 FGKMIK
+280 FGRMIK
-286 IYKFRTMYTDA
+286 IYKFRTMYLDA
-297 EKKLEDILRSN
+297 DKKLEEILKN
-308 DKLRKEFEK
+308 NEELREEFRK

-362 IDEINYMGE
+362 IEEIEYMGE
-371 YKDIVLSVRP
+371 YRDIVLSVRP

-398 AKLKIETWYVL
+398 ARLKIETWYVL

>member
-1 MKCLLGIILIILDL
+1 LLGIILVVLDL

-24 SYFVKVFF
+24 SYFIKVFLR
-32 KIGIQFSFNF
+32 IGVQFSFDF
-42 YITNLYWLP
+42 YINNLYWLP
-51 VFIVILLYFQGIYT
+51 IFIVILLYFQGIYT
-65 NRFSFFEES
+65 NRFSFFEEG

-111 GSFLLIFQKY
+111 GSFFLIFQKY

-129 KGWFL
+129 KGLFL
-134 RNVYIIN
+134 KNVYIIN
-141 SNENYDFTKRII
+141 SNENYNFVKKII
-153 SENIYLGYKIVKDK
+153 NDNIYLGYRIVENE
-167 NLADDIILLNPSIDL
+167 NLADDIILLNPLIDL
-182 KEISKLFRKYKNVKF
+182 KEISKLFGKYKNVKF

-207 NIQIENIFTQPLS
+207 NVQIENIFTQPLS
-220 FISVRN
+220 FVSVRN

-244 SLTLIILFLPII
+244 SIILISLFLPII
-256 IITAILIKLTSK
+256 LITAILIKLTSK

-280 FGKMIK
+280 FGRMIK
-286 IYKFRTMYTDA
+286 IYKFRTMYLDA
-297 EKKLEDILRSN
+297 DKKLEEILKN
-308 DKLRKEFEK
+308 NEELREEFRK

-362 IDEINYMGE
+362 IEEIEYMGE
-371 YKDIVLSVRP
+371 YRDIVLSVRP

>member
-1 MKCLLGIILIILDL
+1 MLFIILVILDL
-15 LTLYFLFFI
+15 LTLYLLFFL
-24 SYFVKVFF
+24 SYLIKVFF
-32 KIGIQFSFNF
+32 KIGVQFSFEF

-51 VFIVILLYFQGIYT
+51 IFVVILLYFQSIYT

-81 TIGLLSILTFALIY
+81 TIGLLSILAFALIY

-111 GSFLLIFQKY
+111 GSLFLTLQKY
-121 LFKRFIFK
+121 IFKRLIFK
-129 KGWFL
+129 KGYFL
-134 RNVYIIN
+134 RKVYIIN
-141 SNENYDFTKRII
+141 SHQDCDFVKRII
-153 SENIYLGYKIVKDK
+153 SDNIYLGYKIVNDE
-167 NLADDIILLNPSIDL
+167 NLADDVILLNPAMDL
-182 KEISKLFRKYKNVKF
+182 KEISKLFKKYKNVKF

-207 NIQIENIFTQPLS
+207 NVQIENIFTQPLS
-220 FISVRN
+220 FVSVRN

-244 SLTLIILFLPII
+244 SIFLILLFSPII
-256 IITAILIKLTSK
+256 VITAILIKLTSK

-280 FGKMIK
+280 FGRMIK
-286 IYKFRTMYTDA
+286 IYKFRTMYLDA
-297 EKKLEDILRSN
+297 DKKLEEILKN
-308 DKLRKEFEK
+308 NEELREEFMK

-326 ITPIGKILRK
+326 ITPLGRFLRR

-362 IDEINYMGE
+362 IDEIEDMGE

-391 RNDLSFS
+391 RSDLSFQ

-424 PAVISGKGAY
+424 PVVISGKGAY

>member
-1 MKCLLGIILIILDL
+1 MLFIILVILDL
-15 LTLYFLFFI
+15 LTLYLLFFL
-24 SYFVKVFF
+24 SYLIKVFF
-32 KIGIQFSFNF
+32 KIGVQFSFEF

-51 VFIVILLYFQGIYT
+51 IFVVILLYFQGIYT

-81 TIGLLSILTFALIY
+81 TIGLLSILAFALIY

-111 GSFLLIFQKY
+111 GSLFLTLQKY
-121 LFKRFIFK
+121 IFKRLIFK
-129 KGWFL
+129 KGYFL
-134 RNVYIIN
+134 RKVYIIN
-141 SNENYDFTKRII
+141 SHQDCDFVKRII
-153 SENIYLGYKIVKDK
+153 IDNIYLGYKIVNDE
-167 NLADDIILLNPSIDL
+167 NLADDVILLNPAMDL
-182 KEISKLFRKYKNVKF
+182 KEISKLFKKYKNVKF

-207 NIQIENIFTQPLS
+207 NVQIENIFTQPLS
-220 FISVRN
+220 FVSVRN

-244 SLTLIILFLPII
+244 SIFLIFFFSPII
-256 IITAILIKLTSK
+256 VITAILIKLTSK

-280 FGKMIK
+280 FGRMIK
-286 IYKFRTMYTDA
+286 IYKFRTMYLDA
-297 EKKLEDILRSN
+297 DKKLEEILKN
-308 DKLRKEFEK
+308 NEELREEFMK

-326 ITPIGKILRK
+326 ITPLGRFLRR

-362 IDEINYMGE
+362 IDEIEHMGE

-391 RNDLSFS
+391 RSDLSFQ

>member
-1 MKCLLGIILIILDL
+1 MLFIILVILDL
-15 LTLYFLFFI
+15 LTLYLLFFL
-24 SYFVKVFF
+24 SYLIKVFF
-32 KIGIQFSFNF
+32 KIGVQFSFEF

-51 VFIVILLYFQGIYT
+51 IFVVILLYFQGIYT

-81 TIGLLSILTFALIY
+81 TIGLLSILAFALIY

-111 GSFLLIFQKY
+111 GSLFLTLQKY
-121 LFKRFIFK
+121 IFKRLIFK
-129 KGWFL
+129 KGYFL
-134 RNVYIIN
+134 RKVYIIN
-141 SNENYDFTKRII
+141 SHQDYDFVKRII
-153 SENIYLGYKIVKDK
+153 SDNIYLGYKIVNDE
-167 NLADDIILLNPSIDL
+167 NSADDVILLNPSLDL
-182 KEISKLFRKYKNVKF
+182 KEISKLFKKYKNVKF

-207 NIQIENIFTQPLS
+207 NVQIENIFTQPLS
-220 FISVRN
+220 FVSVRN

-244 SLTLIILFLPII
+244 SIFLIFLFSPII
-256 IITAILIKLTSK
+256 VFTAILIKLTSK
-268 GPIFYVQERPGR
+268 GPIFYIQKRPGR
-280 FGKMIK
+280 FGKIIK
-286 IYKFRTMYTDA
+286 IYKFRTMYLDA
-297 EKKLEDILRSN
+297 DKKLEEILKN
-308 DKLRKEFEK
+308 NEELREEFMK

-326 ITPIGKILRK
+326 ITPLGRFLRR

-362 IDEINYMGE
+362 IDEIEHMGE

-391 RNDLSFS
+391 RSDLSFQ

>member
-1 MKCLLGIILIILDL
+1 MLFIILVILDL
-15 LTLYFLFFI
+15 LTLYLLFFL
-24 SYFVKVFF
+24 SYLIKVFF
-32 KIGIQFSFNF
+32 KIGVQFSFEF

-51 VFIVILLYFQGIYT
+51 IFVVILLYFQGIYT

-81 TIGLLSILTFALIY
+81 TIGLLSILAFALIY

-111 GSFLLIFQKY
+111 GSLFLTLQKY
-121 LFKRFIFK
+121 IFKRLIFK
-129 KGWFL
+129 KGYFL
-134 RNVYIIN
+134 RKVYIIN
-141 SNENYDFTKRII
+141 SHQDYDFVKRII
-153 SENIYLGYKIVKDK
+153 IDNIYLGYKIVNDE
-167 NLADDIILLNPSIDL
+167 NLADDVILLNPAMDL
-182 KEISKLFRKYKNVKF
+182 KEISKLFKKYKNVKF

-207 NIQIENIFTQPLS
+207 NVQIENIFTQPLS
-220 FISVRN
+220 FVSVRN

-244 SLTLIILFLPII
+244 SIFLIFLFSPII
-256 IITAILIKLTSK
+256 VITAILIKLTSK

-280 FGKMIK
+280 FGRMIK
-286 IYKFRTMYTDA
+286 IYKFRTMYLDA
-297 EKKLEDILRSN
+297 DKKLEEILKN
-308 DKLRKEFEK
+308 NEELREEFMK

-326 ITPIGKILRK
+326 ITPLGRFLRR

-362 IDEINYMGE
+362 IDEIEHMGE

-391 RNDLSFS
+391 RSDLSFQ

>member
-1 MKCLLGIILIILDL
+1 LLFIILVILDL
-15 LTLYFLFFI
+15 LTLYLLFFL
-24 SYFVKVFF
+24 SYLIKVFF
-32 KIGIQFSFNF
+32 KIGVQFSFEF

-51 VFIVILLYFQGIYT
+51 IFVVILLYFQGIYT

-81 TIGLLSILTFALIY
+81 TIGLLSILAFALIY

-111 GSFLLIFQKY
+111 GSLFLTLQKY
-121 LFKRFIFK
+121 IFKRLIFK
-129 KGWFL
+129 KGYFL
-134 RNVYIIN
+134 RKVYIIN
-141 SNENYDFTKRII
+141 SHQNYDFVKRII
-153 SENIYLGYKIVKDK
+153 SDNIYLGYKIVNDE
-167 NLADDIILLNPSIDL
+167 NLADDVILLNPSMDL
-182 KEISKLFRKYKNVKF
+182 KEISKLFGKYKNVKF

-207 NIQIENIFTQPLS
+207 NVQIENIFTQPLS
-220 FISVRN
+220 FVSVRN
-226 NLLSKNMLITKRI
+226 NLLSKNMLITKRT

-244 SLTLIILFLPII
+244 SIFLIFLFSPII
-256 IITAILIKLTSK
+256 VITAILIKLTSK
-268 GPIFYVQERPGR
+268 GSIFYIQKRPGR
-280 FGKMIK
+280 FGKIIK
-286 IYKFRTMYTDA
+286 IYKFRTMYLDA
-297 EKKLEDILRSN
+297 EKKLEEILKSN
-308 DKLRKEFEK
+308 EKLREEFMK

-326 ITPIGKILRK
+326 ITPIGKILRR

-362 IDEINYMGE
+362 IDEIEHMGE

-391 RNDLSFS
+391 RSDLSFQ

>member
-1 MKCLLGIILIILDL
+1 MLGIILVVLDL

-24 SYFVKVFF
+24 SYFIKVFLR
-32 KIGIQFSFNF
+32 IGVQFSFDF
-42 YITNLYWLP
+42 YINNLYWLP
-51 VFIVILLYFQGIYT
+51 IFIVILLYFQGIYT
-65 NRFSFFEES
+65 NRFSFFEEG

-111 GSFLLIFQKY
+111 GSFFLIFQKY

-129 KGWFL
+129 KGLFL
-134 RNVYIIN
+134 KNVYIIN
-141 SNENYDFTKRII
+141 SNENYNFVKKII
-153 SENIYLGYKIVKDK
+153 NDNIYLGYRIVENE
-167 NLADDIILLNPSIDL
+167 NLADDIILLNPLIDL
-182 KEISKLFRKYKNVKF
+182 KEISKLFGKYKNVKF

-207 NIQIENIFTQPLS
+207 NVQIENIFTQPLS
-220 FISVRN
+220 FVSVRN

-244 SLTLIILFLPII
+244 SIILISLFLPII
-256 IITAILIKLTSK
+256 LITAILIKLTSK

-280 FGKMIK
+280 FGRMIK
-286 IYKFRTMYTDA
+286 IYKFRTMYLDA
-297 EKKLEDILRSN
+297 DKKLEEILKN
-308 DKLRKEFEK
+308 NEELREEFRK

-362 IDEINYMGE
+362 IEEIEYMGE
-371 YKDIVLSVRP
+371 YRDIVLSVRP